1 MIPSIFMRILKNI
14 IIPTSYPILFLKEHN
29 ALILADAHIGYE
41 SHLKSKGIYLP
52 QRAYSQMLTTIKEA
66 INVTKAK
73 SLILLGDVKHE
84 FGKPSPQEWVEVK
97 DLLSFLLNKGIEIH
111 VVRGNHDNYI
121 IAILNRFN
129 IPLHD
134 PSMIIDD
141 IMFIHGHKEV
151 EIPKEVKIIIM
162 GHEHPAVSSID
173 STGSRYKFKC
183 FLIGN
188 VGKKR
193 LIVLPSFSPLSLGMG
208 INEIPKEEL
217 LSPILRSIDID
228 SFTPIVVEEGI
239 GVFKFPQIEIMRSII
254 KLRNAY

>member
-1 MIPSIFMRILKNI
+1 MRILKNVV
-14 IIPTSYPILFLKEHN
+14 IPISHPVLFLREHS
-29 ALILADAHIGYE
+29 ALILADIHIGYE
-41 SHLKSKGIYLP
+41 SYLKNKGIYLP
-52 QRAYSQMLTTIKEA
+52 QRAYSQMRSIIEEV
-66 INVTKAK
+66 IDITKAK
-73 SLILLGDVKHE
+73 SLVFLGDIKHE

-111 VVRGNHDNYI
+111 VIRGNHDNYI
-121 IAILNRFN
+121 IAILSKFN

-134 PSMIIDD
+134 PCMIINN
-141 IMFIHGHKEV
+141 IMLIHGHKEV
-151 EIPKEVKIIIM
+151 EIPKEIKIIIM

-183 FLIGN
+183 FLIG
-188 VGKKR
+188 KIEKRR

-208 INEIPKEEL
+208 INEIPKDEL
-217 LSPILRSIDID
+217 LSPILRSVDID